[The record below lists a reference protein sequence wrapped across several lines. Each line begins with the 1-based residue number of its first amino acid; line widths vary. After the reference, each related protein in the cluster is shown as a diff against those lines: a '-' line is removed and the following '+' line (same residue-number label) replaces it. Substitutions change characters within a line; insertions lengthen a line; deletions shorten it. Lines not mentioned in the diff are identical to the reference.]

1 MQEINK
7 IVENYC
13 DLNEIT
19 KEELLNRSRKR
30 EFIEKRA
37 ILINILR
44 KKRFTF
50 ELIGKV
56 MNLDHSTVMYHTKDF
71 DFIIQHDLE
80 LREKYESFKNNLK

>member
-1 MQEINK
+1 MQEITK

-13 DLNEIT
+13 ELNEIT

-30 EFIEKRA
+30 EFIEKRV

-56 MNLDHSTVMYHTKDF
+56 MNLDHSTIMYHTKDF
-71 DFIIQHDLE
+71 DFIIKHDLE
-80 LREKYESFKNNLK
+80 LREKYETFENI

>member
-7 IVENYC
+7 IVNNYC

-19 KEELLNRSRKR
+19 KEELLNKCRKR
-30 EFIEKRA
+30 EFIEKRM

-56 MNLDHSTVMYHTKDF
+56 MNLDHSTVIYHTKDF
-71 DFIIQHDLE
+71 DFIIKYDLE

>member
-1 MQEINK
+1 MQEITK
-7 IVENYC
+7 IVDNYC
-13 DLNEIT
+13 ELNEIT

-30 EFIEKRA
+30 EFIEKRV

-56 MNLDHSTVMYHTKDF
+56 MNLDHSTVIYHTKDF

-80 LREKYESFKNNLK
+80 LREKYETFKNI